1 MPSCFE
7 GSSNTCPRGYL
18 VICHEG
24 DLANKVYLI
33 DEEGRRHWMLSERH
47 INSYGFQWPTEVRV
61 VDEHTIRQFKIAGPA
76 PLTWSHADRIAPP
89 RTSASLLREIATSR
103 LTGSGIEFGAG
114 TMPVAVPLSCKV
126 SFADFLPETELRARA
141 YSAQG
146 NDFVELSY
154 ITGMEQM
161 NGIAD
166 GSLDFI
172 IAAHVIEHTRNP
184 LRAVENAYRKLK
196 KGGNLVLFVPDMRL
210 TFDKLREITPLE
222 HLIADY
228 ENPSSERDV
237 LHYVEF
243 FSRAFITPIESLYQ
257 RVRDAIATNHDLH
270 FHTWTY
276 ESFQN
281 MVSYCR
287 QSMSPWSDVWSH
299 PAAELDKDANE
310 FYFVLT
316 K

>member
-1 MPSCFE
+1 M
-7 GSSNTCPRGYL
+7 
-18 VICHEG
+18 
-24 DLANKVYLI
+24 
-33 DEEGRRHWMLSERH
+33 
-47 INSYGFQWPTEVRV
+47 
-61 VDEHTIRQFKIAGPA
+61 
-76 PLTWSHADRIAPP
+76 
-89 RTSASLLREIATSR
+89 
-103 LTGSGIEFGAG
+103 TGTGIEFGAG
-114 TMPVAVPLSCKV
+114 TMPVAVPLNCKV
-126 SFADFLPETELRARA
+126 AFADFLPEMELRARA
-141 YSAQG
+141 YAAQG
-146 NDFVELSY
+146 SDFVELSY

-161 NGIAD
+161 DGIAD
-166 GSLDFI
+166 ASLDFI

-184 LRAVENAYRKLK
+184 LRAIKNAYEKLRKE
-196 KGGNLVLFVPDMRL
+196 GHLVLFVPDMRL
-210 TFDKLREITPLE
+210 TFDKLREVTPLE

-228 ENPSSERDV
+228 ESPSSERDV

-287 QSMSPWSDVWSH
+287 QSISPWSDVWSH
-299 PAAELDKDANE
+299 PAAEQDKDANE
-310 FYFVLT
+310 FYFVLR

>member
-1 MPSCFE
+1 
-7 GSSNTCPRGYL
+7 
-18 VICHEG
+18 
-24 DLANKVYLI
+24 
-33 DEEGRRHWMLSERH
+33 MLSQRH
-47 INSYGFQWPTEVRV
+47 INNYGFHWPNDVQV
-61 VDEHTIRQFKIAGPA
+61 VNESTIRQFKIAGPA
-76 PLTWSHADRIAPP
+76 PLEWSDADRVAPP

-103 LTGSGIEFGAG
+103 LTGIGIEFGAG
-114 TMPVAVPLSCKV
+114 TAPVAVPLRCKV
-126 SFADFLPETELRARA
+126 AFADFFPETELRTRA
-141 YSAQG
+141 YAAQG
-146 NDFVELSY
+146 NDFVKLSY

-161 NGIAD
+161 DGIAD
-166 GSLDFI
+166 ESLDFI

-184 LRAVENAYRKLK
+184 LRAIKKAYEKLK
-196 KGGNLVLFVPDMRL
+196 NGGHLVLFVPDMRL
-210 TFDKLREITPLE
+210 TFDKLREVTSLE

-228 ENPSSERDV
+228 ENPSPERDV

-243 FSRAFITPIESLYQ
+243 FARAFITPIESLYQ

-281 MVSYCR
+281 MISYYR
-287 QSMSPWSDVWSH
+287 QSISSWSDVWSH
-299 PAAELDKDANE
+299 PAAEQDKDANE